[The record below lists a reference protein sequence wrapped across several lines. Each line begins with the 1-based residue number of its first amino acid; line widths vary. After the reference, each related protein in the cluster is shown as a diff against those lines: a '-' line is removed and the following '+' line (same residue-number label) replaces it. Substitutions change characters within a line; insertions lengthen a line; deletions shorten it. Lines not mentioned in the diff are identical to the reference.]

1 LLEAEAFAHAR
12 AMQESRQFGNQM
24 RDAYSQLR
32 RSAYEM
38 GITATPID
46 DTGAM
51 RIKSNSH
58 SRSQSRDV
66 TLLENG
72 LIVEHVDVKREEREE
87 RERKRK
93 EERREKS
100 RARKSS
106 RGSAVDVTSL
116 YSVQSVAPMTESGQR
131 SSTRYSQTNTG
142 RPISVL
148 TSPSMDRASSVRQ
161 PYSAATYSDA
171 QSLRSPSLRTNLFA
185 FRNLSQSWRS
195 QDSLAV
201 SGMTGSM
208 IDMQYAL
215 LGFVLFC
222 YF

>member
-1 LLEAEAFAHAR
+1 
-12 AMQESRQFGNQM
+12 MQESRQFGHQM

-38 GITATPID
+38 GVTTTPID

-66 TLLENG
+66 KVLENG

-100 RARKSS
+100 RARKTS

-116 YSVQSVAPMTESGQR
+116 YSVQSVAPMAESGVGQR
-131 SSTRYSQTNTG
+131 SSTRHSQANTG
-142 RPISVL
+142 RPMSVL
-148 TSPSMDRASSVRQ
+148 TSPSMDRASSIRQ

-208 IDMQYAL
+208 VDMQYVL
-215 LGFVLFC
+215 LFFFPAVF
-222 YF
+222 